1 MSDKK
6 EKRVTLRDVAKD
18 AGVSRATASLVV
30 RGSSSISEPTKQKV
44 LASMNKLGYVY
55 DRVAASFRSR
65 RSYTVGVIITDIGN
79 SFFSELLTHL
89 QDRLDELGY
98 TTLLGMT
105 FESESKQERVLETML
120 EHHVCGIIMA
130 PVAGTSPAVFAR
142 LRQLNVPCVLIGRE
156 IFGAQVDYI
165 GTDFKWGTKMAVR
178 HLADQG
184 HKRIALLGGTPHTSA
199 YNERHAGYLEG
210 LEESRISAEHCQV
223 VPGPPTRESG
233 SLIINQLIQRGNLPT
248 AALCHN
254 DIVALGV
261 IVGLRENR
269 LAAGKDLA
277 LVGFDDI
284 KEAATANPGLTTVS
298 VGSGQWGI
306 EAANLLHRRI
316 RTDASDFEQE
326 SQEYARIILPPKL
339 VIRESSTHFAGVY

>member
-6 EKRVTLRDVAKD
+6 EKRVTLQDVAKD

-30 RGSSSISEPTKQKV
+30 RGSSSITEQTKQKV
-44 LASMNKLGYVY
+44 HASMNKLGYVY

-65 RSYTVGVIITDIGN
+65 RSSTVGIIITDIGN
-79 SFFSELLTHL
+79 PFFSELLANL

-105 FESESKQERVLETML
+105 FESEAKQERVLETML

-130 PVAGTSPAVFAR
+130 PVAATNPAVFAR
-142 LRQLNVPCVLIGRE
+142 LKHLNVPCVLIGRE
-156 IFGAQVDYI
+156 ISGVQVDYI
-165 GTDFKWGTKMAVR
+165 GTDFKWGTQMAVR

-199 YNERHAGYLEG
+199 YNERLAGYLEG
-210 LEESRISAEHCQV
+210 LEISRIPADYQQV
-223 VPGPPTRESG
+223 MPGPPTRESG
-233 SLIINQLIQRGNLPT
+233 SIIISELVQQGKLPT
-248 AALCHN
+248 AAICHN

-269 LAAGKDLA
+269 LVAGKDLA

-284 KEAATANPGLTTVS
+284 KEAATANPGLTTIA

-306 EAANLLHRRI
+306 EAANLLHERI
-316 RTDASDFEQE
+316 SPEASERAPLE
-326 SQEYARIILPPKL
+326 AARIILPPKL
-339 VIRESSTHFAGVY
+339 VIRESSTHFMGVH

>member
-1 MSDKK
+1 MGDRK
-6 EKRVTLRDVAKD
+6 EKRVTLQDVAKD

-30 RGSSSISEPTKQKV
+30 RGSASISEQTKQKV
-44 LASMNKLGYVY
+44 LASMNRLGYVY

-65 RSYTVGVIITDIGN
+65 RSSTVGIIITDIGN
-79 SFFSELLTHL
+79 PFFSELLTKL

-120 EHHVCGIIMA
+120 EHHVCGIVMA
-130 PVAGTSPAVFAR
+130 PVAGTKPAVFAR
-142 LRQLNVPCVLIGRE
+142 LKQLKVPCVLIGRE
-156 IFGAQVDYI
+156 ISGAQVDYI

-184 HKRIALLGGTPHTSA
+184 HRRIALLGGTPHTSA
-199 YNERHAGYLEG
+199 YNERHAGFLEG
-210 LEESRISAEHCQV
+210 MEESRIPADSGHII
-223 VPGPPTRESG
+223 PGPPTREGG
-233 SLIINQLIQRGNLPT
+233 SQIINQLIRQDKLPT

-261 IVGLRENR
+261 IVGLREHR
-269 LAAGKDLA
+269 LTAGKDIA

-284 KEAATANPGLTTVS
+284 QEAATANPGLTTVA

-306 EAANLLHRRI
+306 EAANLLHLRI
-316 RTDASDFEQE
+316 GGEQGEAGQEE
-326 SQEYARIILPPKL
+326 SAAKIILPPKL
-339 VIRESSTHFAGVY
+339 VIRESSTHFMGEL

>member
-1 MSDKK
+1 MGDKK
-6 EKRVTLRDVAKD
+6 EKRVTLQDVAKD

-30 RGSSSISEPTKQKV
+30 RGSTSITEQTKQKV

-65 RSYTVGVIITDIGN
+65 RSSTVGIIITDIGN
-79 SFFSELLTHL
+79 PFFSELLANL

-105 FESESKQERVLETML
+105 FESDSKQERILETML

-130 PVAGTSPAVFAR
+130 PVAGTNPAVFAR
-142 LRQLNVPCVLIGRE
+142 LKHLNVPCVLIGRE
-156 IFGAQVDYI
+156 ISGARVDYI
-165 GTDFKWGTKMAVR
+165 GTDFQWGTKMAVR

-184 HKRIALLGGTPHTSA
+184 HKHIALLGGTPHTSA
-199 YNERHAGYLEG
+199 YNERLAGYLEG
-210 LEESRISAEHCQV
+210 LEESRIPTDQRHII
-223 VPGPPTRESG
+223 PGPPTRESG
-233 SLIINQLIQRGNLPT
+233 AVIINQLIRQDKLPT

-269 LAAGKDLA
+269 LVAGKDMA

-306 EAANLLHRRI
+306 EAANLLHQRI
-316 RTDASDFEQE
+316 SAETSTAAAQE
-326 SQEYARIILPPKL
+326 TARIILPPKL
-339 VIRESSTHFAGVY
+339 VIRESSTHFMGVH